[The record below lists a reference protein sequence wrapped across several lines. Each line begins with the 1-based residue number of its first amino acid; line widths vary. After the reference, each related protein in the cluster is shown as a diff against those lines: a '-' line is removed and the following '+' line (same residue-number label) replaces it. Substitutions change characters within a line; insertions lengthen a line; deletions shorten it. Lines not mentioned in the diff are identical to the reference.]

1 MRINTMLA
9 AATLAAGVLTIAH
22 ESLAEEPRIA
32 AVREGMRDLDARA
45 QVVKGHA
52 AKSSPK
58 LKQETDRIMT
68 EVQKKQSFVSTRL
81 DIYNLLGK
89 DRVDEAG
96 ITAVE
101 APYRDA
107 DKLLATVES
116 WYQAR

>member
-9 AATLAAGVLTIAH
+9 AAAFAAGVFTIAH
-22 ESLAEEPRIA
+22 ETRAEEPRIA

-45 QVVKGHA
+45 QVVKDHA
-52 AKSSPK
+52 ARSSPK

-68 EVQKKQSFVSTRL
+68 EVQKKRAFVSTRL
-81 DIYNLLGK
+81 DIYNLLGT

-96 ITAVE
+96 IVAVE
-101 APYRDA
+101 EPYRDA
-107 DKLLATVES
+107 DKLLATLES